1 MRAPRDWCACG
12 KRLRR
17 TQAAIGTKLGCNQV
31 ALGLQ
36 SGSNRE
42 AIGKQ
47 SGSNRH
53 AFICRLR
60 CFLNHLT
67 ACENARALVGQAH
80 QARADA
86 TVRGYGMLVDM
97 Q

>member
-1 MRAPRDWCACG
+1 MRVWEVVGAHS
-12 KRLRR
+12 
-17 TQAAIGTKLGCNQV
+17 GCNRDEIGV
-31 ALGLQ
+31 Q
-36 SGSNRE
+36 SDCARA

-86 TVRGYGMLVDM
+86 TARGYGMLVDM

>member
-1 MRAPRDWCACG
+1 MCAPCDWCACG

-36 SGSNRE
+36 SGSNC
-42 AIGKQ
+42 
-47 SGSNRH
+47 H

>member
-1 MRAPRDWCACG
+1 MCAPRDWCACG
-12 KRLRR
+12 KRLGRKMALNR
-17 TQAAIGTKLGCNQV
+17 TVIGMQSGYRLPRTR
-31 ALGLQ
+31 LQ
-36 SGSNRE
+36 SGC
-42 AIGKQ
+42 
-47 SGSNRH
+47 NRH